1 MIQNLDNKKKQTH
14 RGNLSDP
21 KEGERLL
28 MQYAGIFKN
37 QIRLYADTIIKKN
50 KPVKNLAR

>member
-21 KEGERLL
+21 KEAERLL